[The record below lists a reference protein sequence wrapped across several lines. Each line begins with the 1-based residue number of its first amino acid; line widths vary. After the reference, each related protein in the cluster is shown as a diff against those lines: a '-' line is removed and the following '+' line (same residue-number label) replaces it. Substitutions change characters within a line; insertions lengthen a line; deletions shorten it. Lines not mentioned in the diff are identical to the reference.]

1 MLISE
6 YLNIDND
13 IEQEILNL
21 TVEDLKLLD
30 KDDILSDLNAIYI
43 FGNKTHPNIANWANK
58 MRADIIN
65 S

>member
-21 TVEDLKLLD
+21 TAEDLKLLD

-43 FGNKTHPNIANWANK
+43 FVEFKNMIYL
-58 MRADIIN
+58 
-65 S
+65 